1 MKISH
6 FIVIGALC
14 VGLYGC
20 GGGNHATAMTP
31 PPSSAPPPP
40 PPPPASVMLSV
51 HDVYALTQSQSE
63 SDDPKEV
70 NGGSG
75 GSITG
80 SDETSDPMAV
90 E

>member
-1 MKISH
+1 MKVSH
-6 FIVIGALC
+6 FIGIGALC

-20 GGGNHATAMTP
+20 GGGDHGSTP
-31 PPSSAPPPP
+31 MAPAPPASPPPP
-40 PPPPASVMLSV
+40 TSVMFSV
-51 HDVYALTQSQSE
+51 NDVYSLTQSQSE
-63 SDDPKEV
+63 TDDPKEV

-80 SDETSDPMAV
+80 SDDTSDPMAV

>member
-1 MKISH
+1 MKVSQ
-6 FIVIGALC
+6 FIGIGALC

-20 GGGNHATAMTP
+20 GGGDHAGAPMNP
-31 PPSSAPPPP
+31 APPSS
-40 PPPPASVMLSV
+40 PPPPASVMFSFN
-51 HDVYALTQSQSE
+51 DVYTLTKSQSE
-63 SDDPKEV
+63 TDDPKEV

-80 SDETSDPMAV
+80 SDETSDPMVV

>member
-1 MKISH
+1 MK
-6 FIVIGALC
+6 VRNMVGVVC
-14 VGLYGC
+14 VGLWGC
-20 GGGNHATAMTP
+20 GGGSGGTAMTP
-31 PPSSAPPPP
+31 PPSSTPPPP
-40 PPPPASVMLSV
+40 QSYMVGV
-51 HDVYALTQSQSE
+51 HDVFVLTQSQSE
-63 SDDPKEV
+63 TADPISV

>member
-1 MKISH
+1 MKTIRL
-6 FIVIGALC
+6 IGVTMLC
-14 VGLYGC
+14 VGLFGC
-20 GGGNHATAMTP
+20 GGGDDRTPMTP
-31 PPSSAPPPP
+31 APPAPP
-40 PPPPASVMLSV
+40 APPASVMIGV
-51 HDVYALTQSQSE
+51 HDVFVLAQSQSE
-63 SDDPKEV
+63 TSDPLTV

>member
-6 FIVIGALC
+6 FIGIGVLC

-20 GGGNHATAMTP
+20 GGGNHATPMTP
-31 PPSSAPPPP
+31 PPTSA

-51 HDVYALTQSQSE
+51 HDVYALTQSQSDT
-63 SDDPKEV
+63 DDPKEV

>member
-6 FIVIGALC
+6 VIGIGALC
-14 VGLYGC
+14 IGLCGC
-20 GGGNHATAMTP
+20 GGGGRATPMTP
-31 PPSSAPPPP
+31 PPTSAPP

-63 SDDPKEV
+63 TDDPKEV

-80 SDETSDPMAV
+80 SDETSEPMAV

>member
-6 FIVIGALC
+6 FVAIGALC

-20 GGGNHATAMTP
+20 GGSDHDNTP
-31 PPSSAPPPP
+31 APPSSPAPPE
-40 PPPPASVMLSV
+40 SLTLSV
-51 HDVYALTQSQSE
+51 NDVYVLTQSQSE
-63 SDDPKEV
+63 TDDPNAINKP
-70 NGGSG
+70 GGS
-75 GSITG
+75 SISG

>member
-6 FIVIGALC
+6 VICIGALC
-14 VGLYGC
+14 IGLCGC
-20 GGGNHATAMTP
+20 GGGGHATPVTP
-31 PPSSAPPPP
+31 PPGSA

-63 SDDPKEV
+63 TDDPKEV

>member
-1 MKISH
+1 MKVSH
-6 FIVIGALC
+6 FIGIGALC

-20 GGGNHATAMTP
+20 GGSDHGSTPMTP
-31 PPSSAPPPP
+31 PPTSS
-40 PPPPASVMLSV
+40 PPPPASVTFSAN
-51 HDVYALTQSQSE
+51 DVLLLARSQSE
-63 SDDPKEV
+63 TDDPQSV
-70 NGGSG
+70 NGGDG

>member
-1 MKISH
+1 MKVSH
-6 FIVIGALC
+6 FIGVSALC
-14 VGLYGC
+14 VGLFGC
-20 GGGNHATAMTP
+20 GGGDHATPMTP
-31 PPSSAPPPP
+31 PPTSA

-51 HDVYALTQSQSE
+51 HDVYALTQSQSGT
-63 SDDPKEV
+63 DDPKEV

>member
-1 MKISH
+1 MKVSH
-6 FIVIGALC
+6 FIGIGALC
-14 VGLYGC
+14 LGLYGC
-20 GGGNHATAMTP
+20 GGGDHATPMMP
-31 PPSSAPPPP
+31 PPTSA

-51 HDVYALTQSQSE
+51 HDVYALTQSQSDT
-63 SDDPKEV
+63 DDPKEV